1 MNTRIFTRLILLLFA
16 AVIINSCQKDLYEV
30 YEVNSIDVL
39 PVNALKNKAKTDAQ
53 YISILYTN
61 YFQTPIGPN
70 QLLQALDAIRSIGDK
85 QVAYDMIVSKYLNA
99 TPVLP
104 SKEEMDADHEAFI
117 RSTYMRFLTRQP
129 TEAELA
135 WMLNY
140 LKSNPNLT
148 PDLVYL
154 AFSTSNEHYYY

>member
-1 MNTRIFTRLILLLFA
+1 MRTSIKLLLS
-16 AVIINSCQKDLYEV
+16 AVILVSICSCQKDIYEV
-30 YEVNSIDVL
+30 YEVNSIEVL
-39 PVNALKNKAKTDAQ
+39 PVNAQKNKAKTDAQ

-61 YFQTPIGPN
+61 YFQTPIGPSK
-70 QLLQALDAIRSIGDK
+70 LLQALDAIRSIGDK
-85 QVAYDMIVSKYLNA
+85 QVAYDMIVSKYLNGA
-99 TPVLP
+99 AILP
-104 SKEEMDADHEAFI
+104 SKAEMDADPEAFI
-117 RSTYMRFLTRQP
+117 RATYLRFLTRQP

-140 LKSNPNLT
+140 VSSNPTLT

>member
-70 QLLQALDAIRSIGDK
+70 KLLQALDAIRSIGDK

>member
-1 MNTRIFTRLILLLFA
+1 MNMRISFRLILFILLITSLNA
-16 AVIINSCQKDLYEV
+16 CQKELYEV
-30 YEVNSIDVL
+30 YEVNSIEVL
-39 PVNALKNKAKTDAQ
+39 PVNAQKNKAKTDAQ

-70 QLLQALDAIRSIGDK
+70 KLLQALDAIRSIGDK
-85 QVAYDMIVSKYLNA
+85 QIAYDIIVSKYLNA
-99 TPVLP
+99 TPVIP
-104 SKEEMDADHEAFI
+104 SKQEMDADPEGFI
-117 RSTYMRFLTRQP
+117 RATYLRFLTRQP

-140 LKSNPNLT
+140 LASNPTLT